1 MSPRDSK
8 FLPSVGKAVKR
19 LLRLLRIQRQPQ
31 SHAPSPSLS
40 PLPMVPVDV
49 VEEILFYLS
58 CQEIL
63 RMKQV

>member
-1 MSPRDSK
+1 MSPRDPK

-31 SHAPSPSLS
+31 SHARSPSLS